1 MVVSLKK
8 LSKYSSAGGGKVSSI
23 AWMVVVGVV
32 VKYFF
37 ASKDLTRRF
46 CYHVRIVVGDLLDS
60 ASP

>member
-37 ASKDLTRRF
+37 VSKDLT
-46 CYHVRIVVGDLLDS
+46 
-60 ASP
+60 

>member
-8 LSKYSSAGGGKVSSI
+8 LSKYSSVGGGKVSSI

-46 CYHVRIVVGDLLDS
+46 CYHV
-60 ASP
+60 